1 MPKMPLPPDAVRA
14 VDAANEAIRRFM
26 EERAGRPLFEAER
39 AEYAR
44 LVVAWTVAQRGGLAG
59 AT

>member
-1 MPKMPLPPDAVRA
+1 MPETPAPPSLAPA
-14 VDAANEAIRRFM
+14 AAANEAIRRFM

-44 LVVAWTVAQRGGLAG
+44 LVVAWAEAQRSGIPA
-59 AT
+59 AA